1 MYFYVH
7 ITFFILVYL
16 LNRKFCFTLIYKK
29 GWYLLVFFGL
39 LVLPANKIDFSETC
53 GIKLNLKAHGEK
65 VFIHTIQYQ

>member
-1 MYFYVH
+1 MYSYVH

-16 LNRKFCFTLIYKK
+16 LNRKFCFTHIQK
-29 GWYLLVFFGL
+29 GMVFTGFFGL

>member
-1 MYFYVH
+1 MV
-7 ITFFILVYL
+7 
-16 LNRKFCFTLIYKK
+16 FT
-29 GWYLLVFFGL
+29 VFFGL